1 MRKKIFLMF
10 FVVVFSMLSFVGCGK
25 KEDGKIKVGVA
36 IGTFNDTFMVGIKD
50 YIADYAKSAYG
61 DDVELTITDA
71 KNDPAVQVSQVENFV
86 TQGMDAVII
95 LPVSTESTD
104 PMTLACK
111 EAGIPVVYVNR
122 KPNQLGDYALYIGS
136 DEKEAGKLQGEFIAK
151 ELNGKGNIVI
161 LMGKLDTEAAFLRTE
176 GVEEIVAK
184 YPDLKITKKQTGGWE
199 RPLGMQ
205 VTENWLSTGDK
216 IDAIISNN
224 DDMALGAIKA
234 LEGAGKMEGMK
245 VLGVDAT
252 PDAIA
257 ELEAGNLTASVF
269 QNGKGQAEGAVDKV
283 INAVKGEQ
291 VDQITWIP
299 FQLVT
304 KDTYKDIVVR

>member
-1 MRKKIFLMF
+1 MNKKLFLMF

-36 IGTFNDTFMVGIKD
+36 IGTFNDTFMVGLKD
-50 YIADYAKSAYG
+50 YIDDYAKSTYG
-61 DDVELTITDA
+61 DEVELTIVDA

-104 PMTLACK
+104 PMNLACK
-111 EAGIPVVYVNR
+111 EAGIPLVYVNR
-122 KPNQLGDYALYIGS
+122 KPSKLGDYALYIGS
-136 DEKEAGKLQGEFIAK
+136 DEKEAGKLQGEYIAK
-151 ELNGKGNIVI
+151 ALNGKGNVAI

-176 GVEEIVAK
+176 GVEEVLK
-184 YPDLKITKKQTGGWE
+184 NYPDMKVTKKQTGNWE

-205 VTENWLSTGDK
+205 VTENWLSSGDK
-216 IDAIISNN
+216 IDAIVSNN

-234 LEGAGKMEGMK
+234 LEGVGRINEIK

-257 ELEAGNLTASVF
+257 DLESGNMTATVF
-269 QNGKGQAEGAVDKV
+269 QNGKGQAEGAVDKL
-283 INAVKGEQ
+283 IKAVKGEQ
-291 VDQITWIP
+291 VEQITWIP

-304 KDTYKDIVVR
+304 KETYKDIVIR